1 MDKNSNKATFIFA
14 TIMVIIVGTVL
25 AFTAEILKPFQAEN
39 VRREKM
45 QNILMAVKVDTTRD
59 GAEGL
64 FNEYIKEQV
73 VLNSKGEKI
82 GDDAFNIKLKTEL
95 KKDITEQQFPLYLCE
110 KDGEQYYIVEVRGKG
125 LWGPVWGYI
134 ALEDDMNTVFG
145 ATFDHKGETP
155 GLGAEITTDAFQNA
169 FIGKKIMEGGE
180 YSAIVVVKGNASGD
194 HQVDALSGATITSV
208 GVSNM
213 IGLAFINYL
222 PYFKELKK

>member
-1 MDKNSNKATFIFA
+1 
-14 TIMVIIVGTVL
+14 
-25 AFTAEILKPFQAEN
+25 
-39 VRREKM
+39 
-45 QNILMAVKVDTTRD
+45 
-59 GAEGL
+59 
-64 FNEYIKEQV
+64 
-73 VLNSKGEKI
+73 
-82 GDDAFNIKLKTEL
+82 
-95 KKDITEQQFPLYLCE
+95 
-110 KDGEQYYIVEVRGKG
+110 
-125 LWGPVWGYI
+125 
-134 ALEDDMNTVFG
+134 MNTVFG